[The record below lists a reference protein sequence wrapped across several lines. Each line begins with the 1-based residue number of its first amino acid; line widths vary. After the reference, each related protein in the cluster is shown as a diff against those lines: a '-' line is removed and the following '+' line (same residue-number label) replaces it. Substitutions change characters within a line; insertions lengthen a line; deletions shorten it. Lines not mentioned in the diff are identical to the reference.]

1 MMMVVP
7 GGLTTEKHVH
17 ICLPHIMM
25 HSTLGQEEVQVFFA
39 PRGNKVSKS
48 AAVCCML
55 CWKRR

>member
-48 AAVCCML
+48 AAVCVL
-55 CWKRR
+55 EA